1 MRKQFFAM
9 NRILVTGA
17 SGQLGTEL
25 RLLAG
30 NDARFVWTD
39 ALEGKEILPLD
50 ICDADALERLCLEQ
64 DVNTILNLA
73 AYTNV
78 DGAESDVTRCMAI
91 NAEAPRQMARIASR
105 HDWSLVQIST
115 DYVFDGNRKR
125 GAYRESDP
133 CHPLS
138 VYGNSKR
145 EAELAIRR
153 IAPRGAIIRTAW
165 LYSPFGKNFVRTML
179 RLGSEKPEISVVADQ
194 TGTPTYARD
203 LAAALLKMLPQI
215 GSRRAEI
222 YHFTDEGTC
231 TWFDFA
237 AAIMTYASLPCK
249 VRPIVTAE
257 YPTPATRPQYSL
269 LDKSKIR
276 NDFGVETPWWSTS
289 LRHCLSRISL

>member
-1 MRKQFFAM
+1 ME
-9 NRILVTGA
+9 RILVTGA

-30 NDARFVWTD
+30 GDSRFVWTD
-39 ALEGKEILPLD
+39 AVEGDGILPLD
-50 ICDADALERLCLEQ
+50 ICDANALEQICLRC
-64 DVNTILNLA
+64 DVHTILNLA

-78 DGAESDVTRCMAI
+78 DGAENDVARCIAI
-91 NAEAPRQMARIASR
+91 NTEAPKQMARIARS

-115 DYVFDGNRKR
+115 DYVFDGNRRR

-133 CHPLS
+133 CRPLS
-138 VYGNSKR
+138 VYGSSKR

-153 IAPRGAIIRTAW
+153 IAPRGVIIRTAW

-179 RLGSEKPEISVVADQ
+179 RLGGERPEISVVADQ

-203 LAAALLKMLPQI
+203 LAAALLRILPQA
-215 GSRRAEI
+215 GLRHAEI
-222 YHFTDEGTC
+222 YHYTDEGTC

-237 AAIMTYASLPCK
+237 AAIMAYASLPCK

-257 YPTPATRPQYSL
+257 YPTPARRPQYSL